1 MTDPC
6 RRAAQAYN
14 RGTRSYTDPRRLE
27 GDVLLQVAQRLDDL
41 RRRWSPE
48 LSGEL
53 EPALLHNRRLW
64 TIFAAEM
71 ADDAAGLPLELRNNV
86 ASLAVFVFKRS
97 LELLVNPA
105 AEPIGALVE
114 INRSIAAGLLA
125 ARDTVPEATS
135 MAAPAVA

>member
-6 RRAAQAYN
+6 RRATQAYS
-14 RGTRSYTDPRRLE
+14 RGSRSYTDPRRLE

-48 LSGEL
+48 LSAEL

-71 ADDAAGLPLELRNNV
+71 ADDTAGLPLELRNNV

-97 LELLVNPA
+97 LELLVKPA
-105 AEPIGALVE
+105 AEPITALVE

-125 ARDTVPEATS
+125 ARDNGPEA
-135 MAAPAVA
+135 AAAGASAAA